1 MSDDTNEYRGDR
13 DSRPAEGPAQTTKDA
28 EESLPPGSSTKP
40 DDDRGDVDRSKP
52 YEGDPSPLRM
62 EDQPLE
68 D

>member
-1 MSDDTNEYRGDR
+1 MSDDKSEYRGGR
-13 DSRPAEGPAQTTKDA
+13 DSEPAEGPAQTTEEA
-28 EESLPPGSSTKP
+28 EASLPPGSSTKP
-40 DDDRGDVDRSKP
+40 EDDRGDVDRAKP